1 MRWMCVL
8 PEDTIVVDEAVTTG
22 RGFAGITSAAAPH
35 DWLQNTGGSIGFGMP
50 VAIGAALA
58 CPDRQVLC
66 LEGDGSA
73 MYTTQSLWTMAR
85 ENLDITVVIMSN
97 RAYQIL
103 RAQLPRVGIANPG
116 RRSIDMLTLDRP
128 QLDWRAMAKAHGVEA
143 GMATDL
149 DGLVRQLN
157 RGFSVRGPYLIELV
171 L

>member
-1 MRWMCVL
+1 
-8 PEDTIVVDEAVTTG
+8 
-22 RGFAGITSAAAPH
+22 
-35 DWLQNTGGSIGFGMP
+35 
-50 VAIGAALA
+50 
-58 CPDRQVLC
+58 
-66 LEGDGSA
+66 
-73 MYTTQSLWTMAR
+73 MAR
-85 ENLDITVVIMSN
+85 ENLDVTVVIMSN

-149 DGLVRQLN
+149 DGLIRQLN